1 MFMDTFTKFF
11 VDGLCHCI
19 IILCVLLSST
29 ILVIIFWNIIMFQFR
44 PDSQQVKRNLISD
57 ITNLVYEVPHKLQND
72 P

>member
-1 MFMDTFTKFF
+1 MDTFTEFF

>member
-1 MFMDTFTKFF
+1 MDTFTKFF

-29 ILVIIFWNIIMFQFR
+29 ILVIIFWNIIMFHFR

>member
-1 MFMDTFTKFF
+1 MDTFTKFF

-19 IILCVLLSST
+19 ITLCVLLSST

>member
-1 MFMDTFTKFF
+1 MDTFTKFF

>member
-1 MFMDTFTKFF
+1 MDTFTKLF

>member
-11 VDGLCHCI
+11 VDGLCQCI
-19 IILCVLLSST
+19 IILCVLLPST

>member
-1 MFMDTFTKFF
+1 MDTFTKFC

-19 IILCVLLSST
+19 IILCVLLSSL